1 MSEITV
7 EADMEAG
14 VEARMNEL
22 QRVLIGNGVGTPPA
36 HVLEAVDEAMAH
48 RRHPGAPH
56 SIYEE
61 VWHLAFWQ
69 ELSLDWVAGRLTP
82 YPEHASAGFP
92 DSTAE
97 VWMAV
102 RERFLRGAAQTAEI
116 AGDASRLQA
125 SVVCLSREPDA
136 SRTMTA
142 REQIEGIA
150 AHNAYHLGRVVLL
163 RQLFGAWPP
172 PSGGDTW

>member
-1 MSEITV
+1 
-7 EADMEAG
+7 
-14 VEARMNEL
+14 MNEL
-22 QRVLIGNGVGTPPA
+22 QRTLIGNGFGAPPR
-36 HVLEAVDEAMAH
+36 HVLEAVDETMAH

-69 ELSLDWVAGRLTP
+69 QLALEWMGGKDTP
-82 YPEHASAGFP
+82 YPEHASVGFP
-92 DSTAE
+92 ASTGE
-97 VWMAV
+97 PWDAV
-102 RERFLRGAAQTAEI
+102 RKRFLQRAAELSEI
-116 AGDASRLQA
+116 AGDQARLERP
-125 SVVCLSREPDA
+125 VVCQSRAPNPP
-136 SRTMTA
+136 RTRTV
-142 REQIEGIA
+142 REQIEGEA

>member
-1 MSEITV
+1 MSATDHMEIT
-7 EADMEAG
+7 
-14 VEARMNEL
+14 MNEL
-22 QRVLIGNGVGTPPA
+22 QRTLISNGVGAPPA
-36 HVLEAVDEAMAH
+36 NVLEAIDEEMAC
-48 RRHPGAPH
+48 RRYPGTPH

-69 ELSLDWVAGRLTP
+69 DLSLDWINGKSTP

-92 DSTAE
+92 VSTAE
-97 VWMAV
+97 QWSAV
-102 RERFLRGAAQTAEI
+102 RERFLRGAEEAAAI
-116 AGDASRLQA
+116 AGNATQLESL
-125 SVVCLSREPDA
+125 VVCLSREPDPP
-136 SRTMTA
+136 RTMTA
-142 REQIEGIA
+142 REQIEGVA

>member
-1 MSEITV
+1 
-7 EADMEAG
+7 
-14 VEARMNEL
+14 MNEL
-22 QRVLIGNGVGTPPA
+22 QRTLTSNGVGAPPA
-36 HVLEAVDEAMAH
+36 HVLEALDDAMA
-48 RRHPGAPH
+48 RRRYSGVPH

-69 ELSLDWVAGRLTP
+69 DLSLDWIAGKSTP

-92 DSTAE
+92 TTETEQWA
-97 VWMAV
+97 VV
-102 RERFLRGAAQTAEI
+102 RERFLRGAEQAGAI
-116 AGDASRLQA
+116 AGDATQLEA
-125 SVVCLSREPDA
+125 SVVCLSREPDPP
-136 SRTMTA
+136 RTMTA
-142 REQIEGIA
+142 REQIEGVA